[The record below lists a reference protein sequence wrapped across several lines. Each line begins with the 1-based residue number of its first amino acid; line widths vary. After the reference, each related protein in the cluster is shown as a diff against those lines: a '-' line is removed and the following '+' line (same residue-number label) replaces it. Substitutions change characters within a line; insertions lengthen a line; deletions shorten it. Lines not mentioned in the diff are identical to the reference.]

1 MPWAQHVEAI
11 QEQLETGNGLSF
23 GLLSYPLAGALVSP
37 IGTNFGRFRSPESVP
52 LPTLFNFQ
60 RTGYRFNKL
69 FRSSPTD
76 S

>member
-1 MPWAQHVEAI
+1 MPWAQYVEAF
-11 QEQLETGNGLSF
+11 QKQLETDNSLSSGLSD
-23 GLLSYPLAGALVSP
+23 PLAGTLVFP
-37 IGTNFGRFRSPESVP
+37 IGANLGVSKSPESVP

-60 RTGYRFNKL
+60 RTVYRVYSI

>member
-1 MPWAQHVEAI
+1 MPWAQHVEAF
-11 QEQLETGNGLSF
+11 QKQLETGNSLSSGLSD
-23 GLLSYPLAGALVSP
+23 PLAGALLFP
-37 IGTNFGRFRSPESVP
+37 IGANLGEPKSPESVP

-60 RTGYRFNKL
+60 RTVHRVYKI

>member
-1 MPWAQHVEAI
+1 MPWAQPVEAF
-11 QEQLETGNGLSF
+11 QKQLETGNSLSSGLSD
-23 GLLSYPLAGALVSP
+23 PLAGAWVFP
-37 IGTNFGRFRSPESVP
+37 IEANLGGSESPESVP

-60 RTGYRFNKL
+60 RTVYAVYKI

>member
-1 MPWAQHVEAI
+1 MPWAQYVEAF
-11 QEQLETGNGLSF
+11 QKQLETGNSLSSGLSD
-23 GLLSYPLAGALVSP
+23 PLAGALVSL
-37 IGTNFGRFRSPESVP
+37 IGANLGGSKSPESVP

-60 RTGYRFNKL
+60 RTAYRVYKI